1 MTATKLKFATT
12 IREYKTKAFGWDVT
26 VPAGSLIC
34 NKTSCGN
41 NDNYRFWDGF
51 EKEIQELTGFAN
63 SPLAHD
69 LAHYGLNIPAEYCE
83 PWRE

>member
-1 MTATKLKFATT
+1 MATKLKFATT
-12 IREYKTKAFGWDVT
+12 IREYKTKAFGWDIV
-26 VPAGSLIC
+26 VPVGS
-34 NKTSCGN
+34 SVSN
-41 NDNYRFWDGF
+41 NTAMGPDDNYRFWDGF
-51 EKEIQELTGFAN
+51 EKEIQKLTGFAN